1 MKKNF
6 FLGIVVVAIC
16 MASCSGQSDKVNL
29 KTAIDSASYAL
40 GVNIGASYRDASF
53 PGEDL
58 DVDLILKGFK
68 SAFTNGEMFMTE
80 EETYDFLNSYFEKAS
95 LAACESNKVEGE
107 TFLKENASKEGV
119 VQTASGL
126 QYRVVKEG
134 NGEKPSATDIVT
146 VHYTGKL
153 LDGTVFDSSVTSGE
167 PVSFPL
173 DQVIPGWSEGVQ
185 LMNVGSK
192 YEFWIPYDLAYG
204 TNSVGGVIDPY
215 STLHFEVELLGIEK
229 AK

>member
-1 MKKNF
+1 MKKNY
-6 FLGIVVVAIC
+6 FLGIVLVAMC
-16 MASCSGQSDKVNL
+16 LAGCTGQSDKISL
-29 KTAIDSASYAL
+29 KTDVDSASYAL
-40 GVNIGASYRDASF
+40 GVNIGSYYGEAEL
-53 PGEDL
+53 PGPL

-68 SAFTNGEMFMTE
+68 SAFTNEATLMSV
-80 EETYDFLNSYFEKAS
+80 EETNEYLGKFFEKATLS
-95 LAACESNKVEGE
+95 EFEVNRVAGE
-107 TFLKENASKEGV
+107 NFLLENANKEGV
-119 VQTASGL
+119 VKTASGL
-126 QYRVVKEG
+126 QYRVITEG
-134 NGEKPSATDIVT
+134 KGAKPSPTDVVT
-146 VHYTGKL
+146 VHYTGRL
-153 LDGTVFDSSVTSGE
+153 LDGTVFDSSLSAGE

-204 TNSVGGVIDPY
+204 TSSVGGVIDPY

>member
-1 MKKNF
+1 MKKNY
-6 FLGIVVVAIC
+6 FLGIVVVAMC
-16 MASCSGQSDKVNL
+16 LAGCTGQSDKINL
-29 KTAIDSASYAL
+29 KTDVDSASYAL
-40 GVNIGASYRDASF
+40 GVNIGAYYGEAEL
-53 PGEDL
+53 PGPL

-68 SAFTNGEMFMTE
+68 SAFTNEATLMSV
-80 EETYDFLNSYFEKAS
+80 EETNEYLGKFFEKATLS
-95 LAACESNKVEGE
+95 EFEVNRVAGE
-107 TFLKENASKEGV
+107 NFLLENANREGV
-119 VQTASGL
+119 VKTASGL
-126 QYRVVKEG
+126 QYRVVTEG
-134 NGEKPSATDIVT
+134 KGAKPSPTDVVT
-146 VHYTGKL
+146 VHYTGRL
-153 LDGTVFDSSVTSGE
+153 LDGTVFDSSLSAGE

-204 TNSVGGVIDPY
+204 TSSIGGVIDPY

>member
-1 MKKNF
+1 MKKNY
-6 FLGIVVVAIC
+6 FLGIVLVAMC
-16 MASCSGQSDKVNL
+16 LAGCTGQSDKISL
-29 KTAIDSASYAL
+29 KTDVDSASYAL
-40 GVNIGASYRDASF
+40 GVNIGSYYGEAEL
-53 PGEDL
+53 PGPL

-68 SAFTNGEMFMTE
+68 SAFTNEATLMSV
-80 EETYDFLNSYFEKAS
+80 EETNEYLGKFFEKATLS
-95 LAACESNKVEGE
+95 EFEVNRVAGE
-107 TFLKENASKEGV
+107 NFLLENANREGV
-119 VQTASGL
+119 VKTASGL
-126 QYRVVKEG
+126 QYRVVTEG
-134 NGEKPSATDIVT
+134 KGAKPSPTDVVT
-146 VHYTGKL
+146 VHYTGRL
-153 LDGTVFDSSVTSGE
+153 LDGTVFDSSLSAGE

-204 TNSVGGVIDPY
+204 TSSVGGVIDPY

>member
-1 MKKNF
+1 MKKNY
-6 FLGIVVVAIC
+6 FLGIVLVAMC
-16 MASCSGQSDKVNL
+16 LAGCTGQSDKISL
-29 KTAIDSASYAL
+29 KTDVDSASYAL
-40 GVNIGASYRDASF
+40 GVNIGSYYGEAEL
-53 PGEDL
+53 PGPL

-68 SAFTNGEMFMTE
+68 SAFTNEATLMSV
-80 EETYDFLNSYFEKAS
+80 EETNEYLGKFFEKATLS
-95 LAACESNKVEGE
+95 EFEVNRVEGE
-107 TFLKENASKEGV
+107 NFLLENANREGV
-119 VQTASGL
+119 VKTASGL
-126 QYRVVKEG
+126 QYRVITEG
-134 NGEKPSATDIVT
+134 KGAKPSPTDVVT
-146 VHYTGKL
+146 VHYTGRL
-153 LDGTVFDSSVTSGE
+153 LDGTVFDSSLSAGE

-204 TNSVGGVIDPY
+204 TSSVGGVIDPY